1 MEKIS
6 ARSFDNGETIRLP
19 NLFLTL
25 SCADLRWNELV
36 EIISKL
42 NSLGLTKENVE
53 GLNYF
58 ERCNILNSNAV
69 LLARHFNTELKSFSK
84 KY

>member
-1 MEKIS
+1 MVKQS
-6 ARSFDNGETIRLP
+6 SRPTF
-19 NLFLTL
+19 FLIL

-42 NSLGLTKENVE
+42 SSLGLTKENVE
-53 GLNYF
+53 GLINF

-69 LLARHFNTELKSFSK
+69 LLAPYF
-84 KY
+84 

>member
-6 ARSFDNGETIRLP
+6 ERSFVNGETTRLP
-19 NLFLTL
+19 NLFLAL
-25 SCADLRWNELV
+25 PCADHSWNELD
-36 EIISKL
+36 IISKL
-42 NSLGLTKENVE
+42 NSSGLTKENVE

-69 LLARHFNTELKSFSK
+69 LLA
-84 KY
+84 